1 MQFNRKHVALFG
13 AALIA
18 MAPLHH
24 ARAQDEAKVDPKEA
38 NNALMENA
46 QVQKAEQ
53 MPMLQKKGSKGEG
66 VPDFTVRAG
75 YRVTLASPNLG
86 EARFME
92 WDDKGT
98 LFVSQ
103 PNKGKII
110 ALTDKN
116 NDGVYDAPTDF
127 IEGKNSAHG
136 MHWNKGWLW
145 FTQSGAIYRA
155 RDTNN
160 DGKADE
166 VVTVIP
172 EGELPK
178 NGHWWRTILV
188 TDDGFFTSI
197 GDSGNA
203 SDETATDRQKIW
215 FYALDG
221 KTRKLWSSG
230 IRNTEKLRF
239 RPGTTELYGSDHG
252 SDNFGKEYG
261 EKDGNQPI
269 TDRIPPEEFNYYREG
284 HFYGHPFITAQGVPR
299 PEYAKRPD
307 IVELSAKT
315 TAPAWNMGAH
325 WAVNGWTFTTKNT
338 LGNAGDA
345 YMASHG
351 SWNSSVKSGYRIE
364 RIMFDDMTGKPMGA
378 QMMVSTL
385 TPDGKNSLAR
395 PVDCLEAPDGSLL
408 FSDDQ
413 TNRVYR
419 LAREK

>member
-1 MQFNRKHVALFG
+1 MG
-13 AALIA
+13 AALISI
-18 MAPLHH
+18 APLQS
-24 ARAQDEAKVDPKEA
+24 ARAQDENKDEAKPGETLVK
-38 NNALMENA
+38 NAE
-46 QVQKAEQ
+46 VQKADQ
-53 MPMLQKKGSKGEG
+53 RPVMTKTGSRGEG
-66 VPDFTVRAG
+66 VPDFMVRAG
-75 YRVTLASPNLG
+75 YRVTLATPDLG

-98 LFVSQ
+98 LYVSQ
-103 PNKGKII
+103 PNKRKII

-116 NDGVYDAPTDF
+116 NDGVYDHPTDF
-127 IEGKNSAHG
+127 VTDKNSAHG
-136 MHWNKGWLW
+136 MHWHNGWLW
-145 FTQSGAIYRA
+145 FAMDGAICRA

-160 DGKADE
+160 DGKADD

-172 EGELPK
+172 QGELPRG
-178 NGHWWRTILV
+178 GHWWRSILV

-215 FYALDG
+215 FYSLDG
-221 KTRKLWSSG
+221 KTKKLWASG

-239 RPGTTELYGSDHG
+239 RPGTTELYGCDHG

-269 TDRIPPEEFNYYREG
+269 TDRIPPGEFNYYQEG

-315 TAPAWNMGAH
+315 TAPAWNLGAH
-325 WAVNGWTFTTKNT
+325 WALNGWTFVTKDT
-338 LGNAGDA
+338 LGHAGDA
-345 YMASHG
+345 YIAAHG
-351 SWNSSVKSGYRIE
+351 SWNSSVKVGYRVE
-364 RIMFDDMTGKPMGA
+364 RIMFDDMTGKPMGS

>member
-1 MQFNRKHVALFG
+1 MQLNRNTGALLG
-13 AALIA
+13 AAFIA
-18 MAPLHH
+18 IAPLHSV
-24 ARAQDEAKVDPKEA
+24 RAQDDTKAA
-38 NNALMENA
+38 NDALMQNA
-46 QVQKAEQ
+46 AVQKVEQ
-53 MPMLQKKGSKGEG
+53 VPNIKKGSVGEG
-66 VPDFTVRAG
+66 VPNFTVRAG
-75 YRVTLASPNLG
+75 YRVTLASPDLG

-103 PNKGKII
+103 PNRGKII

-116 NDGVYDAPTDF
+116 KDGVYDAPTDF
-127 IEGKNSAHG
+127 ITDKNSAHG
-136 MHWNKGWLW
+136 MHWHNGWLW

-155 RDTNN
+155 RDTNG

-172 EGELPK
+172 DGELPK
-178 NGHWWRTILV
+178 GGHWWRSILV
-188 TDDGFFTSI
+188 TDNGFFTSI
-197 GDSGNA
+197 GDGGNA
-203 SDETATDRQKIW
+203 SDQTDTDRQKIW
-215 FYALDG
+215 FYSLDG
-221 KTRKLWSSG
+221 KTKKLWASG

-252 SDNFGKEYG
+252 SDDFGKTYG
-261 EKDGNQPI
+261 EKDAANKPI
-269 TDRIPPEEFNYYREG
+269 TDRIPPEEFNYYQEG
-284 HFYGHPFITAQGVPR
+284 HFYGHPFIIALGIPR
-299 PEYAKRPD
+299 PEFADRPD
-307 IVELSAKT
+307 ILELAAKT
-315 TAPAWNMGAH
+315 TAPAWNMGPH

-364 RIMFDDMTGKPMGA
+364 HIMFDDMTGKPMGA
-378 QMMVSTL
+378 QLMVSTL
-385 TPDGKNSLAR
+385 TPDGRNNLAR
-395 PVDCLEAPDGSLL
+395 PVDCLEAPDGTLL

-419 LAREK
+419 LSREK